1 MYLHQGF
8 RALALGALLGLLP
21 AGAAIADFPD
31 RPVTLIVGAS
41 AGGTTDTLARVLAQ
55 GLGDRFGQPF
65 IVDNRPGAG
74 GNIAAQAVIAAPAD
88 GHNLLVAFTSH
99 TLNASLFETL
109 PHDPIADFSPIALL
123 AQGSSILLSRA
134 DLPFNDLEAML
145 EHSRTEPDGV
155 TFAVGGLGS
164 SLHMETLKFIN
175 ETGID
180 GHVIPFPG
188 TAPAVTDLMGGHV
201 DFMFAPF
208 AQALP
213 LIESGDVNAIAVT
226 TPERFSGLPD
236 NQAVAEVIADYPIT
250 YSWFGVLA
258 RAGTD
263 PDIVETLNAAI
274 LDVMQGEDAQ
284 RLLSN
289 EGAQGNS
296 FSAEQFAAFLV
307 EDLEGWQAIA
317 EAANIERQ

>member
-1 MYLHQGF
+1 MQLTHSL
-8 RALALGALLGLLP
+8 RALVLGAALGLVP
-21 AGAAIADFPD
+21 AGAALADFPE

-41 AGGTTDTLARVLAQ
+41 AGGTTDSLARILAQ
-55 GLGDRFGQPF
+55 GLGETFDQPF
-65 IVDNRPGAG
+65 VVDNRPGAG
-74 GNIAAQAVIAAPAD
+74 GNLAAQAVTGAPAD
-88 GHNLLVAFTSH
+88 GHTLLVAFTSH

-109 PHDPIADFSPIALL
+109 PHDPIADFAPIALL

-134 DLPFNDLEAML
+134 DLPFDDLEAML
-145 EHSRTEPDGV
+145 EHGRTAADGV

-175 ETGID
+175 ETGVD
-180 GHVIPFPG
+180 GDVIPYPG

-213 LIESGDVNAIAVT
+213 LIESGQVNAIAVT

-236 NQAVAEVIADYPIT
+236 LQTVSETLPDYPIT
-250 YSWFGVLA
+250 YSWFGVLG

-263 PDIVETLNAAI
+263 LEIVATLNGAI
-274 LDVMQGEDAQ
+274 LEVMQGEAAQ
-284 RLLSN
+284 RLLGN

-296 FSAEQFAAFLV
+296 FSPEEFAEFLV
-307 EDLEGWQAIA
+307 NDLEGWQAIA

>member
-1 MYLHQGF
+1 MNLNQGL
-8 RALALGALLGLLP
+8 RALTLGAFLGLVP
-21 AGAAIADFPD
+21 AGAVMADFPD

-55 GLGDRFGQPF
+55 GLGDRFDQPF

-74 GNIAAQAVIAAPAD
+74 GNIAAQAVTGAPAD

-99 TLNASLFETL
+99 TLNASLFESL
-109 PHDPIADFSPIALL
+109 PHDPIADFSPVALL
-123 AQGSSILLSRA
+123 AQGSSILVSRGN
-134 DLPFNDLEAML
+134 LPFSDLEAML
-145 EHSRTEPDGV
+145 EYSRTEPDGV

-175 ETGID
+175 ETGVD
-180 GHVIPFPG
+180 GEVIPFPG
-188 TAPAVTDLMGGHV
+188 TAPAITDLLGGHV

-236 NQAVAEVIADYPIT
+236 RQTVAEVVSGYPIT

-263 PDIVETLNAAI
+263 PQIVETLNAAI
-274 LDVMQGEDAQ
+274 LEVMQGEDAQ

-289 EGAQGNS
+289 EGATGNS
-296 FSAEQFAAFLV
+296 YSPEEFAAFLQA
-307 EDLEGWQAIA
+307 DLEGWQAIA